1 VSRRRVV
8 VAGALVVLA
17 GAGAAAWLHWGR
29 ADTSTPTARRT
40 LPTVAVQRGTLTAT
54 TSVNG
59 NLGFAGSYQVN
70 GYRGGTVTWTP
81 AVGATISRGEHAYA
95 VDQRP
100 VPLLYGNLPFYRNLA
115 VGATGDD
122 VKELEQ
128 NLSALGYTGF
138 TVDTTYT
145 AGTADAVKHWQDDL
159 GVTETG
165 TLAAGDAVTAPG
177 QIRVTELSAQ
187 VGGRANPAQAV
198 FTATSTNRVV
208 HVDLDVVKQSYAKAG
223 EQVSVA
229 LPNGRKVT
237 GTISAVGTVA
247 QQAAANDSGGTNG
260 ANARQNGGNG
270 GGSSGAYTIGVDVTL
285 TGDLSGLTGLDQAP
299 VTVALVS
306 DTRRDVLSVPVQ
318 ALMAMADGSYAV
330 KVADATGRHLVKVE
344 TGLFTSGR
352 VEIRGTGIE
361 AGTKVEVPTL

>member
-29 ADTSTPTARRT
+29 ADTSTPTARHT
-40 LPTVAVQRGTLTAT
+40 LPTVAVERGTLTAT

-100 VPLLYGNLPFYRNLA
+100 VPLLYGNLPFYRDLR

-122 VKELEQ
+122 VRELEQ

-145 AGTADAVKHWQDDL
+145 AGTADAVKRWQRDL
-159 GVTETG
+159 GVTQTG

-177 QIRVTELSAQ
+177 QIRVTAVSAQ
-187 VGGRANPAQAV
+187 VGGRAAAAQAV
-198 FTATSTNRVV
+198 LTATSTDRVV
-208 HVDLDVVKQSYAKAG
+208 HVDLDVVKQSYAKTG
-223 EQVSVA
+223 EQVSVT
-229 LPNGRKVT
+229 LPNGRRVS

-247 QQAAANDSGGTNG
+247 RQAADNTGGTTG
-260 ANARQNGGNG
+260 HDAQQNGGNG
-270 GGSSGAYTIGVDVTL
+270 GGSSGAFTIGVDVTL

-299 VTVALVS
+299 VTVGLVS

-318 ALMAMADGSYAV
+318 ALTALADGSYAV
-330 KVADATGRHLVKVE
+330 KVVDASGRRLVKVE
-344 TGLFTSGR
+344 VGLFTSGR

>member
-1 VSRRRVV
+1 MSRRGLVA
-8 VAGALVVLA
+8 AGALVVLA
-17 GAGAAAWLHWGR
+17 GAGTAAWLHWGR
-29 ADTSTPTARRT
+29 ADTTTPTARRT

-54 TSVNG
+54 TTVNG

-81 AVGATISRGEHAYA
+81 DVGATISRGQRAYA

-100 VPLLYGNLPFYRNLA
+100 VPLLYGTLPFYRNLG

-128 NLSALGYTGF
+128 NLSALGYGGF
-138 TVDTTYT
+138 TVDDTYT
-145 AGTADAVKHWQDDL
+145 AGTADAVKAWQHDL
-159 GVTETG
+159 DVTGTG

-177 QIRVTELSAQ
+177 QIRVTEVSAH
-187 VGGRANPAQAV
+187 VGGRAAAAEAV
-198 FTATSTNRVV
+198 LTATSTDRVV
-208 HVDLDVVKQSYAKAG
+208 HVDLDVVKQSYAKVG
-223 EQVSVA
+223 EQVSVT
-229 LPNGRKVT
+229 LPNGHRVT

-247 QQAAANDSGGTNG
+247 QQASSDSTGGTTG

-306 DTRRDVLSVPVQ
+306 DTRRDVLSAPVQ
-318 ALMAMADGSYAV
+318 ALLAMPDGSYAV
-330 KVADATGRHLVKVE
+330 KVADASGRHLVKVE